1 MGLEAGNLRKLIHPE
16 LHIDEFKSKL
26 GDDAEICVI
35 SFKVN
40 GKEPAQDLV
49 NFIEKG
55 YDWVVD
61 ADVSSGEM
69 DDGDYIV
76 FLEIE
81 RDRKLPENVIAMMED
96 VMRLTEQ
103 ELSDWRVRYRSNTT
117 DHDLTQEDLA
127 KMVPLS
133 AEEYDAQFGDEDGSG
148 SGDDVDE
155 PEVAEPQQPASEEP
169 APAAPA
175 PEPGLQESLDKLRA
189 VSGIK
194 VTTKAPKNDFTEALR
209 IAAGIR

>member
-26 GDDAEICVI
+26 GDDDEICVI

-55 YDWVVD
+55 YSWVVD

-76 FLEIE
+76 FLEI
-81 RDRKLPENVIAMMED
+81 DRNRELPENVMAMMED
-96 VMRLTEQ
+96 IMRLTEQ
-103 ELSDWRVRYRSNTT
+103 ELSEWRVRYHSNTT
-117 DHDLTQEDLA
+117 DHELTLQDLSE
-127 KMVPLS
+127 MVPLS
-133 AEEYDAQFGDEDGSG
+133 PEEYDAKYGTDDDQEDMES
-148 SGDDVDE
+148 DVPDQE
-155 PEVAEPQQPASEEP
+155 PEAMG
-169 APAAPA
+169 
-175 PEPGLQESLDKLRA
+175 PELQESLNKLRA
-189 VSGIK
+189 VAGVQ
-194 VTTKAPKNDFTEALR
+194 VTHKAPKNDFTEALR

>member
-55 YDWVVD
+55 YSWVVD

-76 FLEIE
+76 FLEI
-81 RDRKLPENVIAMMED
+81 DRNRELPENVMAMMED
-96 VMRLTEQ
+96 IMQLTNQ
-103 ELSDWRVRYRSNTT
+103 DLSEWRVRYHSNTT
-117 DHDLTQEDLA
+117 DHDLTLEDLSE
-127 KMVPLS
+127 MVPLS
-133 AEEYDAQFGDEDGSG
+133 PEEYDAKYGT
-148 SGDDVDE
+148 DDDQQDIESDAPDQE
-155 PEVAEPQQPASEEP
+155 PEAMD
-169 APAAPA
+169 
-175 PEPGLQESLDKLRA
+175 PELQESLNKLRA
-189 VSGIK
+189 VAGVQ
-194 VTTKAPKNDFTEALR
+194 VTHKAPKNDFTEALR

>member
-55 YDWVVD
+55 YSWVVD

-76 FLEIE
+76 FLEI
-81 RDRKLPENVIAMMED
+81 DRNRELPKNVMDMMED
-96 VMRLTEQ
+96 IMRLTEQ
-103 ELSDWRVRYRSNTT
+103 DLSEWRVRYHSNTT
-117 DHDLTQEDLA
+117 DHELTLQDLSE
-127 KMVPLS
+127 MVPLS
-133 AEEYDAQFGDEDGSG
+133 PEEYDAKYGTDDDQEDLES
-148 SGDDVDE
+148 DVPDQE
-155 PEVAEPQQPASEEP
+155 PVAMD
-169 APAAPA
+169 
-175 PEPGLQESLDKLRA
+175 PELQESLNKLRA
-189 VSGIK
+189 VAGVQ
-194 VTTKAPKNDFTEALR
+194 VTHKAPKNDFTEALR

>member
-96 VMRLTEQ
+96 IMRLTKQ
-103 ELSDWRVRYRSNTT
+103 ELSDWRVRYHSNTT

-133 AEEYDAQFGDEDGSG
+133 PEEYDAQYGDDGDKGSG
-148 SGDDVDE
+148 SDVPDEEPDAME
-155 PEVAEPQQPASEEP
+155 PE
-169 APAAPA
+169 
-175 PEPGLQESLDKLRA
+175 LQESLNKLRA
-189 VSGIK
+189 VAGVHVSH
-194 VTTKAPKNDFTEALR
+194 KAPKNDFTEALR

>member
-55 YDWVVD
+55 YSWVVD

-76 FLEIE
+76 FLEI
-81 RDRKLPENVIAMMED
+81 DRNRELPKNVMAMMED
-96 VMRLTEQ
+96 IMRLTEQ
-103 ELSDWRVRYRSNTT
+103 ELSDWRVRYHSNTT
-117 DHDLTQEDLA
+117 DHDLTLEDLSE
-127 KMVPLS
+127 MVPLS
-133 AEEYDAQFGDEDGSG
+133 PEEYDAKYGT
-148 SGDDVDE
+148 DDDQQDIESDAPAEE
-155 PEVAEPQQPASEEP
+155 PEAMG
-169 APAAPA
+169 
-175 PEPGLQESLDKLRA
+175 PELQESLNKLRA
-189 VSGIK
+189 VAGVQ
-194 VTTKAPKNDFTEALR
+194 VTHKAPKNDFTEALR

>member
-55 YDWVVD
+55 YSWVVD

-76 FLEIE
+76 FLEI
-81 RDRKLPENVIAMMED
+81 DRNRELPENVIAMMED
-96 VMRLTEQ
+96 IMRLTEQ
-103 ELSDWRVRYRSNTT
+103 ELSDWRVRYHSNTT
-117 DHDLTQEDLA
+117 DHELTLEDLA
-127 KMVPLS
+127 EMVPLS
-133 AEEYDAQFGDEDGSG
+133 PEEYDAKYSNDDQEDLES
-148 SGDDVDE
+148 DAPAEE
-155 PEVAEPQQPASEEP
+155 PEVMG
-169 APAAPA
+169 
-175 PEPGLQESLDKLRA
+175 PELQESLNKLRA
-189 VSGIK
+189 VAGVQ
-194 VTTKAPKNDFTEALR
+194 VTHKAPKNDFTEALR

>member
-55 YDWVVD
+55 YSWVVD

-76 FLEIE
+76 FLEI
-81 RDRKLPENVIAMMED
+81 DRNRELPENVIAMMED
-96 VMRLTEQ
+96 IMRLTEQ
-103 ELSDWRVRYRSNTT
+103 ELSDWRVRYHSNTT
-117 DHDLTQEDLA
+117 DHELTLEDLA
-127 KMVPLS
+127 EMVPLS
-133 AEEYDAQFGDEDGSG
+133 PEEYDAKYGNDDQEDLESDTPDE
-148 SGDDVDE
+148 E
-155 PEVAEPQQPASEEP
+155 PEVMG
-169 APAAPA
+169 
-175 PEPGLQESLDKLRA
+175 PELQESLNKLRA
-189 VSGIK
+189 VAGVQ
-194 VTTKAPKNDFTEALR
+194 VTHKAPKNDFTEALR

>member
-76 FLEIE
+76 FLEI
-81 RDRKLPENVIAMMED
+81 DRNRELPENVMAMMED
-96 VMRLTEQ
+96 IMRLTEQ
-103 ELSDWRVRYRSNTT
+103 ELSDWRVRYHSNTT
-117 DHDLTQEDLA
+117 DHELTLQDLSE
-127 KMVPLS
+127 MVPLS
-133 AEEYDAQFGDEDGSG
+133 PEEYDAKYGTDDDQEDMES
-148 SGDDVDE
+148 DVPDQE
-155 PEVAEPQQPASEEP
+155 PEAMG
-169 APAAPA
+169 
-175 PEPGLQESLDKLRA
+175 PELQESLNKLRA
-189 VSGIK
+189 VAGVQ
-194 VTTKAPKNDFTEALR
+194 VTYKAPKNDFTEALR

>member
-55 YDWVVD
+55 YSWVVD

-76 FLEIE
+76 FLEI
-81 RDRKLPENVIAMMED
+81 DRNRELPENVMAMMED
-96 VMRLTEQ
+96 IMRLTEQ
-103 ELSDWRVRYRSNTT
+103 DLSDWRVRYHSNTT
-117 DHDLTQEDLA
+117 DHELTLEDLA
-127 KMVPLS
+127 EMVPLS
-133 AEEYDAQFGDEDGSG
+133 PEEYDAKYGNDDQEDLES
-148 SGDDVDE
+148 DAPAEE
-155 PEVAEPQQPASEEP
+155 PEVMG
-169 APAAPA
+169 
-175 PEPGLQESLDKLRA
+175 PELQESLNKLRA
-189 VSGIK
+189 VAGVQ
-194 VTTKAPKNDFTEALR
+194 VTHKAPKNDFTEALR

>member
-55 YDWVVD
+55 YSWVVD

-76 FLEIE
+76 FLEI
-81 RDRKLPENVIAMMED
+81 DRNRELPENVIAMMED
-96 VMRLTEQ
+96 IMRLTEQ
-103 ELSDWRVRYRSNTT
+103 ELSDWRVRYHSNTT
-117 DHDLTQEDLA
+117 DHELTLEDLA
-127 KMVPLS
+127 EMVPLS
-133 AEEYDAQFGDEDGSG
+133 PEEYDAKYGNDDQEDLES
-148 SGDDVDE
+148 DAPAEE
-155 PEVAEPQQPASEEP
+155 PEVMG
-169 APAAPA
+169 
-175 PEPGLQESLDKLRA
+175 PELQESLNKLRA
-189 VSGIK
+189 VAGVQ
-194 VTTKAPKNDFTEALR
+194 VTHKAPKNDFTEALR

>member
-55 YDWVVD
+55 YGWVVD

-76 FLEIE
+76 FLEID
-81 RDRKLPENVIAMMED
+81 RDRELPENVMAMMED
-96 VMRLTEQ
+96 IMRLTEQ
-103 ELSDWRVRYRSNTT
+103 DLSEWRVRYHSNTT
-117 DHDLTQEDLA
+117 DHDLTLEDLSE
-127 KMVPLS
+127 MVPLS
-133 AEEYDAQFGDEDGSG
+133 PEEYDAKYGNDDQEDLES
-148 SGDDVDE
+148 DAPAEE
-155 PEVAEPQQPASEEP
+155 PEVMG
-169 APAAPA
+169 
-175 PEPGLQESLDKLRA
+175 PELQESLNKLRA
-189 VSGIK
+189 VAGVQ
-194 VTTKAPKNDFTEALR
+194 VTHKAPKNDFTEALR

>member
-1 MGLEAGNLRKLIHPE
+1 MGLEAGNLKRLVHPE

-55 YDWVVD
+55 YNWVVD

-76 FLEIE
+76 FLEVD
-81 RDRKLPENVIAMMED
+81 RDTDMPENVMAMMED
-96 VMRLTEQ
+96 IMRLTEQ
-103 ELSDWRVRYRSNTT
+103 KLTDWRVRYHSQTK
-117 DHDLTQEDLA
+117 DHKLSIEDIA
-127 KMVPLS
+127 GMVPLTP
-133 AEEYDAQFGDEDGSG
+133 ADYNAKYGDEDSESSESSG
-148 SGDDVDE
+148 SGQDIAE
-155 PEVAEPQQPASEEP
+155 PE
-169 APAAPA
+169 
-175 PEPGLQESLDKLRA
+175 LQESLNKLRA
-189 VSGIK
+189 VAG
-194 VTTKAPKNDFTEALR
+194 VQVNHTAPKNDFTEALR

>member
-26 GDDAEICVI
+26 GDDDEICVI

-76 FLEIE
+76 FLEIN
-81 RDRKLPENVIAMMED
+81 RDRELPENVMDMMED
-96 VMRLTEQ
+96 IMATIAGQDVVLTETNDLPLAAEGQ
-103 ELSDWRVRYRSNTT
+103 RV
-117 DHDLTQEDLA
+117 DG
-127 KMVPLS
+127 PLPAAS
-133 AEEYDAQFGDEDGSG
+133 LQAQLRAIADQFTEEQQQILEQLRAAEEILAC
-148 SGDDVDE
+148 
-155 PEVAEPQQPASEEP
+155 P
-169 APAAPA
+169 
-175 PEPGLQESLDKLRA
+175 
-189 VSGIK
+189 
-194 VTTKAPKNDFTEALR
+194 
-209 IAAGIR
+209 

>member
-55 YDWVVD
+55 YSWVVD
-61 ADVSSGEM
+61 ADVSSGEL

-76 FLEIE
+76 FLEI
-81 RDRKLPENVIAMMED
+81 DRNRELPENVIAMMED
-96 VMRLTEQ
+96 IMRLTEQ
-103 ELSDWRVRYRSNTT
+103 ELSDWRVRYHSNTT
-117 DHDLTQEDLA
+117 DHELTLEDLA
-127 KMVPLS
+127 EMVPLS
-133 AEEYDAQFGDEDGSG
+133 PEEYDAKYGNDDQEDLES
-148 SGDDVDE
+148 DAPAEE
-155 PEVAEPQQPASEEP
+155 PEVMG
-169 APAAPA
+169 
-175 PEPGLQESLDKLRA
+175 PELQESLNKLRA
-189 VSGIK
+189 VAGVQ
-194 VTTKAPKNDFTEALR
+194 VTHKAPKNDFTEALR

>member
-55 YDWVVD
+55 YSWVVD

-76 FLEIE
+76 FLEI
-81 RDRKLPENVIAMMED
+81 DRNRELPENVIAMMED
-96 VMRLTEQ
+96 IMRLTEQ
-103 ELSDWRVRYRSNTT
+103 ELSDWRVRYHSNTT
-117 DHDLTQEDLA
+117 DHELTLEDLA
-127 KMVPLS
+127 EMVPLS
-133 AEEYDAQFGDEDGSG
+133 PEEYDAKYGTDDDQEDLES
-148 SGDDVDE
+148 DAPAEE
-155 PEVAEPQQPASEEP
+155 PEAMD
-169 APAAPA
+169 
-175 PEPGLQESLDKLRA
+175 PELQESLNKLRA
-189 VSGIK
+189 VAGVQ
-194 VTTKAPKNDFTEALR
+194 VTHKAPKNDFTEALR

>member
-55 YDWVVD
+55 YSWVVD

-76 FLEIE
+76 FLEI
-81 RDRKLPENVIAMMED
+81 DRNRELPENVIAMMED
-96 VMRLTEQ
+96 IMRLTEQ
-103 ELSDWRVRYRSNTT
+103 ELSDWRVRYHSNTT
-117 DHDLTQEDLA
+117 DHKLTLEDLA
-127 KMVPLS
+127 EMVPLS
-133 AEEYDAQFGDEDGSG
+133 PEEYDAKYGTDDDQEDLES
-148 SGDDVDE
+148 DAPAQE
-155 PEVAEPQQPASEEP
+155 PEAMD
-169 APAAPA
+169 
-175 PEPGLQESLDKLRA
+175 PELQESLNKLRA
-189 VSGIK
+189 VAGVQ
-194 VTTKAPKNDFTEALR
+194 VTHKAPKNDFTEALR

>member
-55 YDWVVD
+55 YSWVVD

-76 FLEIE
+76 FLEI
-81 RDRKLPENVIAMMED
+81 DRNRELPENVIAMMED
-96 VMRLTEQ
+96 IMQLTEQ
-103 ELSDWRVRYRSNTT
+103 ELSDWRVRYHSNTT
-117 DHDLTQEDLA
+117 DHELTLEDLA
-127 KMVPLS
+127 EMVPLS
-133 AEEYDAQFGDEDGSG
+133 PEEYDAKYGNDDQEDLES
-148 SGDDVDE
+148 DAPAEE
-155 PEVAEPQQPASEEP
+155 PEVMG
-169 APAAPA
+169 
-175 PEPGLQESLDKLRA
+175 PELQESLNKLRA
-189 VSGIK
+189 VAGVQ
-194 VTTKAPKNDFTEALR
+194 VTHKAPKNDFTEALR

>member
-26 GDDAEICVI
+26 GDDDEICVI

-55 YDWVVD
+55 YSWVVD

-76 FLEIE
+76 FLEI
-81 RDRKLPENVIAMMED
+81 DRNRELPKNVMDMMED
-96 VMRLTEQ
+96 IMRLTEQ
-103 ELSDWRVRYRSNTT
+103 ELSEWRVRYHSNTT
-117 DHDLTQEDLA
+117 DHELTLQDLSE
-127 KMVPLS
+127 MVPLS
-133 AEEYDAQFGDEDGSG
+133 PEEYDAKYGTDDDQEDMES
-148 SGDDVDE
+148 DVPDQE
-155 PEVAEPQQPASEEP
+155 PEAMG
-169 APAAPA
+169 
-175 PEPGLQESLDKLRA
+175 PELQESLNKLRA
-189 VSGIK
+189 VAGVQ
-194 VTTKAPKNDFTEALR
+194 VTHKAPKNDFTEALR

>member
-76 FLEIE
+76 FLEIQ

-96 VMRLTEQ
+96 VMRLTKQ

-117 DHDLTQEDLA
+117 DHDLTEEDLA

-148 SGDDVDE
+148 DDVDE
-155 PEVAEPQQPASEEP
+155 PEVAEPQEP
-169 APAAPA
+169 MPAAPT

>member
-26 GDDAEICVI
+26 GDDDEICVI

-55 YDWVVD
+55 YSWVVD

-76 FLEIE
+76 FLEI
-81 RDRKLPENVIAMMED
+81 DRNRELPENVMDMMED
-96 VMRLTEQ
+96 IMRLTEQ
-103 ELSDWRVRYRSNTT
+103 ELSDWRVRYHSNTT
-117 DHDLTQEDLA
+117 DHELTLQDLSE
-127 KMVPLS
+127 MVPLS
-133 AEEYDAQFGDEDGSG
+133 PEEYDAKYGTDDDQEDMES
-148 SGDDVDE
+148 DVPDQE
-155 PEVAEPQQPASEEP
+155 PEAMG
-169 APAAPA
+169 
-175 PEPGLQESLDKLRA
+175 PELQESLNKLRA
-189 VSGIK
+189 VAGVQ
-194 VTTKAPKNDFTEALR
+194 VTHKAPKNDFTEALR

>member
-16 LHIDEFKSKL
+16 LHIDEFKSKM
-26 GDDAEICVI
+26 GDDDEICVI

-76 FLEIE
+76 FLEIN
-81 RDRKLPENVIAMMED
+81 RDRELPENVMDMMED
-96 VMRLTEQ
+96 IMRLTEQ
-103 ELSDWRVRYRSNTT
+103 ELSDWRVRYHSNTT
-117 DHDLTQEDLA
+117 DHDLTLEDLSE
-127 KMVPLS
+127 MVPLS
-133 AEEYDAQFGDEDGSG
+133 PEEYDAKYGT
-148 SGDDVDE
+148 DDDQQDIESDAPDQE
-155 PEVAEPQQPASEEP
+155 PEAMD
-169 APAAPA
+169 
-175 PEPGLQESLDKLRA
+175 PELQESLNKLRA
-189 VSGIK
+189 VAGVQ
-194 VTTKAPKNDFTEALR
+194 VTHKAPKNDFTEALR

>member
-55 YDWVVD
+55 YSWVVD

-76 FLEIE
+76 FLEI
-81 RDRKLPENVIAMMED
+81 DRNRELPENVIAMMED
-96 VMRLTEQ
+96 IMRLTEQ
-103 ELSDWRVRYRSNTT
+103 ELSDWRVRYHSNTT
-117 DHDLTQEDLA
+117 DHELTLEDLA
-127 KMVPLS
+127 EMVSWVLNYRKVSINYGLWLGCKSLTKHRKMTSLKPCVLPQVS
-133 AEEYDAQFGDEDGSG
+133 
-148 SGDDVDE
+148 VD
-155 PEVAEPQQPASEEP
+155 
-169 APAAPA
+169 
-175 PEPGLQESLDKLRA
+175 
-189 VSGIK
+189 I
-194 VTTKAPKNDFTEALR
+194 
-209 IAAGIR
+209 